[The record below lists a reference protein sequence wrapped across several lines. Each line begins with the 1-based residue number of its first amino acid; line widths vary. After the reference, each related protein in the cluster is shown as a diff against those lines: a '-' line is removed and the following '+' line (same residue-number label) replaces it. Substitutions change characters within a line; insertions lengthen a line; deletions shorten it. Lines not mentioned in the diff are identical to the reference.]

1 MPRHVRY
8 AAALLALPLAATVPP
23 SEPEPAEAARAA
35 RVQALDGLRGVTIVL
50 VVLPLCALLLQGVT
64 REIDGHLEL
73 SGEHLSLVMGSAGYW
88 TALANT
94 VMVAVGATVLACV
107 VGVGLAWVIV
117 RTNVPGKRAL
127 EQLVA
132 LPMFIPPFIGAFAW
146 LLMAAPRIGIF
157 NLPFL
162 KAGLG
167 SPLDVYTHVGMMWVM
182 GIYLAPYV
190 FLIVAS
196 ALRNMD
202 PTLEEAAQVAGL
214 SGWRTAFTITL
225 PVMQPA
231 ILAGGILAFV
241 ISIGLFGTP
250 VLLGMSKQIYLVT
263 SRIFLDLQRF
273 PPPYG
278 VIAILALFLM
288 LLALLANALQ
298 HWLLRG
304 RSFVTV
310 SGKNF
315 RPREVRLKKAR
326 YVLAA
331 LAWLY
336 IALTAIAP
344 ILVIVVA
351 SFSTYAWSGIFS
363 WDNVTH
369 LWTANDVRSA
379 LVNTL
384 TITLVA
390 ATLATIIGFGVSWI
404 TTRTTLRGRRL
415 LDYLILFPIAVP
427 SLAFAIGVAF
437 LWLRVPWPVYG
448 TMWVIVLGFLGR
460 YTSYAVRSM
469 NGTLVQIH
477 PELEESARV
486 CGYGWTRTVG
496 AVTLPLIW
504 PAVVSGW
511 VMLYSIFMTELSI
524 VLPLYT
530 ADTRTLS
537 ILSFDTWSVGR
548 FSLVA
553 SLSLLQLVIGVG
565 VMYAVT
571 TATRRRE
578 AAA

>member
-1 MPRHVRY
+1 MRRPGPRLSL
-8 AAALLALPLAATVPP
+8 ALLFAA
-23 SEPEPAEAARAA
+23 
-35 RVQALDGLRGVTIVL
+35 TIVL
-50 VVLPLCALLLQGVT
+50 VVLPLCALLFQGIT
-64 REIDGHLEL
+64 REVDGRVEL
-73 SGEHLSLVMGSAGYW
+73 TTAHITAVVGGAGYW
-88 TALANT
+88 VALGNT
-94 VMVAVGATVLACV
+94 VLIALGATLLACV

-117 RTNVPGKRAL
+117 RTNVPGKRLL

-162 KAGLG
+162 KAGLDA
-167 SPLDVYTHVGMMWVM
+167 PLDVYTHLGMMWVM

-214 SGWRTAFTITL
+214 SGWRTALRITL

-231 ILAGGILAFV
+231 ILAGSVLAFV

-250 VLLGMSKQIYLVT
+250 VLLGMSQQIYLVT
-263 SRIFLDLQRF
+263 SRIFLDLQQF

-278 VIAILALFLM
+278 VIAVLAVYLMVLALF
-288 LLALLANALQ
+288 ANGIQQWA
-298 HWLLRG
+298 LRG

-315 RPREVRLKKAR
+315 RPRELRLKR
-326 YVLAA
+326 GRHVLAGIV
-331 LAWLY
+331 WLY
-336 IALTAIAP
+336 IVLTAVAP
-344 ILVIVVA
+344 VLVIVVA
-351 SFSTYAWSGIFS
+351 ALSTYAWSGVFTWS
-363 WDNVTH
+363 NVTY
-369 LWTANDVRSA
+369 LWTAHDVRSA
-379 LVNTL
+379 LTNTL

-390 ATLATIIGFGVSWI
+390 ATLATVIGFCVSWI

-415 LDYLILFPIAVP
+415 LDYLVLFPIAVP

-437 LWLRVPWPVYG
+437 MWLRVPWPIYG

-460 YTSYAVRSM
+460 YTSYAVRAITGS
-469 NGTLVQIH
+469 LVQIH

-486 CGYGWTRTVG
+486 SGYGWARTVG
-496 AVTLPLIW
+496 TITIPLVW
-504 PAVVSGW
+504 PSVVSGW

-553 SLSLLQLVIGVG
+553 SLSLMQLVIGVG

-571 TATRRRE
+571 AATRRRE
-578 AAA
+578 AAL

>member
-1 MPRHVRY
+1 MTAPAKAPLALRLRVHNGQRL
-8 AAALLALPLAATVPP
+8 ALALLYA
-23 SEPEPAEAARAA
+23 
-35 RVQALDGLRGVTIVL
+35 VTGVL
-50 VVLPLCALLLQGVT
+50 VVLPLLALLFQGFTQEEGGNFAPSLV
-64 REIDGHLEL
+64 
-73 SGEHLSLVMGSAGYW
+73 HLSAVAGSGGYW
-88 TALANT
+88 SAFGNT
-94 VMVAVGATVLACV
+94 VGVALGATFVACAI
-107 VGVGLAWVIV
+107 GVGLAWVIV
-117 RTNVPGKRAL
+117 RTNVPGKRVL
-127 EQLVA
+127 EQFAA

-162 KAGLG
+162 AGG
-167 SPLDVYTHVGMMWVM
+167 LDAPFNVYTRLGMMWVM

-190 FLIVAS
+190 FLIVGS

-202 PTLEEAAQVAGL
+202 PTLEEAAQVSGL
-214 SGWRTAFTITL
+214 DGWRTALTVTL

-231 ILAGGILAFV
+231 IFAGGVLAFV

-250 VLLGMSKQIYLVT
+250 VLLGLTNQIYLVT
-263 SRIFLDLQRF
+263 SRIFLDLQQY

-278 VIAILALFLM
+278 TIAILALYLM
-288 LLALLANALQ
+288 ALALVANALQ
-298 HWLLRG
+298 QWALRG

-315 RPREVRLKKAR
+315 RPREIRLAGAR
-326 YVLAA
+326 YALAA
-331 LAWLY
+331 LVWLY
-336 IALTAIAP
+336 ILLTAVAP
-344 ILVIVVA
+344 VVLIGVA
-351 SFSTYAWSGIFS
+351 AASTYAWSGVFTMANLRYL
-363 WDNVTH
+363 WDAH
-369 LWTANDVRSA
+369 DVRSA
-379 LVNTL
+379 LGNTV
-384 TITLVA
+384 TITLVS
-390 ATLATIIGFGVSWI
+390 ATLATLIGFGVAWI
-404 TTRTTLRGRRL
+404 TTRTTLRGRRM
-415 LDYLILFPIAVP
+415 LDYLVLFPMAVP

-460 YTSYAVRSM
+460 YTSYAARSM
-469 NGTLVQIH
+469 TGSLVQIH

-486 CGYGWTRTVG
+486 CGYSWTRTVT

-530 ADTRTLS
+530 AETRTLS
-537 ILSFDTWSVGR
+537 VLSFDTWSVGK

-553 SLSLLQLVIGVG
+553 ALSLLQLVIGVG

-571 TATRRRE
+571 ALTRRRD
-578 AAA
+578 AAL

>member
-1 MPRHVRY
+1 MRRPGPKLSLALLF
-8 AAALLALPLAATVPP
+8 AAAA
-23 SEPEPAEAARAA
+23 
-35 RVQALDGLRGVTIVL
+35 VL
-50 VVLPLCALLLQGVT
+50 VVLPLVALLFQGFT
-64 REIDGHLEL
+64 READGRFVLSSQHLAAVL
-73 SGEHLSLVMGSAGYW
+73 GNAGYW
-88 TALANT
+88 AALGNT
-94 VMVAVGATVLACV
+94 VLVAIGATVLACV
-107 VGVGLAWVIV
+107 VGVGLAWALV
-117 RTNVPGKRAL
+117 RTNVPGKRVL

-146 LLMAAPRIGIF
+146 LLMAAPRIGIL
-157 NLPFL
+157 NLPFM
-162 KAGLG
+162 KAGLDA
-167 SPLDVYTHVGMMWVM
+167 PFDVYTRIGMMWVM

-214 SGWRTAFTITL
+214 SRWQAAMSITL

-263 SRIFLDLQRF
+263 SRIFLDLQQY

-278 VIAILALFLM
+278 VVAILALYLM
-288 LLALLANALQ
+288 ALALLANMLQQWALG
-298 HWLLRG
+298 G

-315 RPREVRLKKAR
+315 RPREVRLGGGRHA
-326 YVLAA
+326 LAA
-331 LAWLY
+331 LVWLY
-336 IALTAIAP
+336 IVLTAVAP
-344 ILVIVVA
+344 VLVIVVA
-351 SFSTYAWSGIFS
+351 TLSTYAWSGIFTWS
-363 WDNVTH
+363 NVAY

-379 LVNTL
+379 LGNTL
-384 TITLVA
+384 AITLVA
-390 ATLATIIGFGVSWI
+390 ATLATALGFGVSWI
-404 TTRTTLRGRRL
+404 TSRTTLRGRRL
-415 LDYLILFPIAVP
+415 LDYLVLFPIAVP

-460 YTSYAVRSM
+460 YTSYAVRSI
-469 NGTLVQIH
+469 NGSLVQIH

-486 CGYGWTRTVG
+486 CGYGWFRTVG
-496 AVTLPLIW
+496 TVTLPLIW

-571 TATRRRE
+571 AATRRRE
-578 AAA
+578 AAF

>member
-1 MPRHVRY
+1 MRRLGPRLSLG
-8 AAALLALPLAATVPP
+8 LLFA
-23 SEPEPAEAARAA
+23 
-35 RVQALDGLRGVTIVL
+35 VTIIL
-50 VVLPLCALLLQGVT
+50 VVLPLGALLLQGVT
-64 REIDGHLEL
+64 REIDGHLQL

-94 VMVAVGATVLACV
+94 VVVAIGATVLACV

-117 RTNVPGKRAL
+117 RTNVPGKRVL

-288 LLALLANALQ
+288 FLALLANALQ

-390 ATLATIIGFGVSWI
+390 ATLATILGFGVSWI

-415 LDYLILFPIAVP
+415 LDYLVLFPIAVP

-469 NGTLVQIH
+469 TGTLVQIH

-486 CGYGWTRTVG
+486 SGYGWTRTVG